1 MYKIETK
8 NYTTYF
14 RGRAF
19 DNVTEYVYTCQQ
31 NLNIEAFD
39 NILKA
44 NNIVLEGGWVS
55 FIKKQLSFKSG
66 KVTFKHIA
74 KLQTS
79 VN

>member
-1 MYKIETK
+1 MNEIETK

-19 DNVTEYVYTCQQ
+19 DNVVEYTFTCRKSL
-31 NLNIEAFD
+31 NLEAFD

-44 NNIVLEGGWVS
+44 NNIALEGGWVS

-66 KVTFKHIA
+66 KVIFQHIA
-74 KLQTS
+74 KFQTS